1 VTEQPG
7 GGQSPPPQVSGG
19 VPQQYAPPQGRPKE
33 VSEAVLITESML
45 ADNRVDFERG
55 MRYGQPL
62 TIMLILSLIVVFVW
76 QVASGSLLS
85 TGAIT
90 ESGALVRDRVLAGEA
105 WRMLSAAFLHGG
117 PDHLFGNCVTL
128 FVLGLGCEHA
138 LGARGMAVVFLGSAL
153 GGSAMSMALSP
164 GPSVGAS
171 GAIFGLMSALV
182 LILHR
187 QRDKIFVRDKRIGV
201 VIAVWAGYTFLL
213 GAMTPYVDNG
223 AHLGGLIAGALL
235 GGVLPVK
242 LKLPA

>member
-1 VTEQPG
+1 MTEQPV
-7 GGQSPPPQVSGG
+7 PPPL
-19 VPQQYAPPQGRPKE
+19 GRPKE

-62 TIMLILSLIVVFVW
+62 TITLILSLMAVFFW
-76 QVASGSLLS
+76 QMVSGSLLS
-85 TGAIT
+85 TESIT
-90 ESGALVRDRVLAGEA
+90 ASGALVRERVLAGEA

-117 PDHLFGNCVTL
+117 PDHLFGNCVSL
-128 FVLGLGCEHA
+128 FVLGLACEHA

-171 GAIFGLMSALV
+171 GAIFGLMGAIV

-187 QRDKIFVRDKRIGV
+187 QRDKIFIRDRRIGV
-201 VIAVWAGYTFLL
+201 VIAVWAGYTLLL
-213 GAMTPYVDNG
+213 GAVSPFVDNG
-223 AHLGGLIAGALL
+223 AHIGGLIAGALL
-235 GGVLPVK
+235 GGVVPVR
-242 LKLPA
+242 LTLPA